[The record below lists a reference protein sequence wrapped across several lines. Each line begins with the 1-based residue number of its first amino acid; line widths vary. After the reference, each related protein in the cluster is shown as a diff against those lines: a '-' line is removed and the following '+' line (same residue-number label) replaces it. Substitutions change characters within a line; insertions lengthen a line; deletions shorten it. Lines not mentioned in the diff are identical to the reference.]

1 MFFQKEQKKKKEK
14 RKKERKKKKKRK
26 TMQQNKDWY
35 ESLFPGILRCS
46 TSLISHPLEQ
56 IKVRLQMDNSKER
69 IKSWQIPSTVIKDFK
84 ANVGNQNPILFFYK
98 GYPATLFS
106 IIAKTVYKYPLLIHG
121 PELLERSINQ
131 VFPNFSKTNH
141 PILYQVALAP
151 FLITV
156 DTIMQAPQRRIKYI
170 TMTDSLSGTK
180 TLNNKMTPGRSSTL
194 ETVRFLLKGSKEGLG
209 FWYGSKAYF
218 IKHGF
223 GQVSMLFTDA
233 LIRESFINYASKDA
247 TIIASEE
254 SFSETSRKS
263 KSPNMHNPLYIAAIA
278 LNGIFLTVLTNPL
291 DVVMTRRVIGSQTK
305 KDINGFFRTLVNIA
319 KTEGVHSLFRG
330 TSLRILPRTVTVIYT
345 SLAISWGRGI

>member
-1 MFFQKEQKKKKEK
+1 M
-14 RKKERKKKKKRK
+14 
-26 TMQQNKDWY
+26 QNKDWY

-46 TSLISHPLEQ
+46 SSLISHPLEQ
-56 IKVRLQMDNSKER
+56 IKVRLQMNNSKER

-106 IIAKTVYKYPLLIHG
+106 IITKTIYKYPLLIHG
-121 PELLERSINQ
+121 PELIEKGVYSVTNAFPITNT
-131 VFPNFSKTNH
+131 FPNSSNSSKTNH
-141 PILYQVALAP
+141 PIIYQVALAP

-170 TMTDSLSGTK
+170 TMTDSLAGAKVNNSSIA
-180 TLNNKMTPGRSSTL
+180 LNKSSTL
-194 ETVRFLLKGSKEGLG
+194 ETVQFLQKGSKEGLG

-223 GQVSMLFTDA
+223 GQISMLFTDA

-254 SFSETSRKS
+254 SSSETSRKS
-263 KSPNMHNPLYIAAIA
+263 KPSSETSPNRPNMHNPLYIAAIA

-291 DVVMTRRVIGSQTK
+291 DVVMTRIGSQTK
-305 KDINGFFRTLVNIA
+305 KDTKGFFRTLVNIA